1 MNEKS
6 TQAGNPEAVEKAI
19 FGSSDSFFE
28 ALENNVNGA
37 IVEDTSETKVEATQN
52 PDPNNTVAE
61 DEQSMSQN
69 TNSELEQ
76 MKKRYS
82 DSSREA
88 QRMKAELN
96 ELQPFV
102 PVLNA
107 MKRDSGLVSH
117 VRDYFDNGGAVPD
130 NVQKRLKLDEDFQFD
145 PDDMVKNPDS
155 DSRKVFNTMVD
166 GIVQKRANE
175 ILDSEKQ
182 KSLAMQNKIQ
192 AHNEAEKFREK
203 YNMSKED
210 FVGFA
215 EQAKNHFG
223 NRRLTFDEMYV
234 LLNQGQS
241 AQNVAQATKADM
253 LNQMKNVRDIPTSQS
268 SVNAAPKQSNPD
280 NDVFEQILGLDNE
293 LDNMFG

>member
-1 MNEKS
+1 MSNEEKQ
-6 TQAGNPEAVEKAI
+6 TGNPEAVDNAV
-19 FGSSDSFFE
+19 FGSSKSFFE
-28 ALENNVNGA
+28 ALESNVNGA
-37 IVEDTSETKVEATQN
+37 ISENTSEPKVEATQST
-52 PDPNNTVAE
+52 DPNNTIAK
-61 DEQSMSQN
+61 DEPRQSQDI
-69 TNSELEQ
+69 NSELNN

-88 QRMKAELN
+88 QKMRAELK

-117 VRDYFDNGGAVPD
+117 VRDYFDNGGAVPN

-166 GIVQKRANE
+166 GIVQKRATA
-175 ILDSEKQ
+175 ILDNEKQ
-182 KSLAMQNKIQ
+182 KSIAMQNKIK

-203 YNMSKED
+203 HNMSKED

-215 EQAKNHFG
+215 EQAKTHFG
-223 NRRLTFDEMYV
+223 NRRLSFDEMYS
-234 LLNQGQS
+234 LMNQGQA

-268 SVNAAPKQSNPD
+268 SVNGAPQKSSPD
-280 NDVFEQILGLDNE
+280 NDLFEAVLGLDNE

>member
-1 MNEKS
+1 MSNEK
-6 TQAGNPEAVEKAI
+6 TQTGNPEAVDDAV
-19 FGSSDSFFE
+19 FGSSKSFFE

-37 IVEDTSETKVEATQN
+37 VSEKTSEPKVEATQST
-52 PDPNNTVAE
+52 DPNSTLAK
-61 DEQSMSQN
+61 DEPRQSQN
-69 TNSELEQ
+69 INSDLDN

-88 QRMKAELN
+88 QRMRAELK
-96 ELQPFV
+96 ELKPFV

-107 MKRDSGLVSH
+107 MKRDSGLVKH
-117 VRDYFDNGGAVPD
+117 VRDYFDNGGPVPD

-166 GIVQKRANE
+166 GIVQKRAGQ
-175 ILDSEKQ
+175 ILDGEKQ
-182 KSLAMQNKIQ
+182 KSAAMQQKIQ
-192 AHNEAEKFREK
+192 AHNEAEKFRERYK
-203 YNMSKED
+203 MTKED

-215 EQAKNHFG
+215 EQAKQHFG
-223 NRRLTFDEMYV
+223 NRRLTFDEMYS
-234 LLNQGQS
+234 LMNQGKA
-241 AQNVAQATKADM
+241 AQNVAHATKADM

-268 SVNAAPKQSNPD
+268 SVNGAPQNSTPD
-280 NDVFEQILGLDNE
+280 NDLFEAVLGMDNE

>member
-1 MNEKS
+1 MSNEKV
-6 TQAGNPEAVEKAI
+6 QQGNPETVDEAV
-19 FGSSDSFFE
+19 FGSSKSFFE
-28 ALENNVNGA
+28 ALESNVNGA
-37 IVEDTSETKVEATQN
+37 ISENTSETKVEATQT
-52 PDPNNTVAE
+52 PDPNNTIDK
-61 DEQSMSQN
+61 DETSQSQN
-69 TNSELEQ
+69 IDSELSN

-88 QRMKAELN
+88 QRMRAELK

-117 VRDYFDNGGAVPD
+117 VRDYFDNGGAVPN

-175 ILDSEKQ
+175 ILDGEKQ
-182 KSLAMQNKIQ
+182 KSVAMQGKIK

-203 YNMSKED
+203 YNMSKDD

-215 EQAKNHFG
+215 NQAKEHFG
-223 NRRLTFDEMYV
+223 NRRLSFDEMYT
-234 LLNQGQS
+234 LMNQGQ
-241 AQNVAQATKADM
+241 AAENVAQATKADM
-253 LNQMKNVRDIPTSQS
+253 LNQMKNVREIPTSQS
-268 SVNAAPKQSNPD
+268 SVNGATHNPNPD
-280 NDVFEQILGLDNE
+280 NDVFDTVMGLDNE

>member
-1 MNEKS
+1 
-6 TQAGNPEAVEKAI
+6 
-19 FGSSDSFFE
+19 
-28 ALENNVNGA
+28 
-37 IVEDTSETKVEATQN
+37 
-52 PDPNNTVAE
+52 
-61 DEQSMSQN
+61 
-69 TNSELEQ
+69 
-76 MKKRYS
+76 
-82 DSSREA
+82 
-88 QRMKAELN
+88 
-96 ELQPFV
+96 
-102 PVLNA
+102 
-107 MKRDSGLVSH
+107 
-117 VRDYFDNGGAVPD
+117 
-130 NVQKRLKLDEDFQFD
+130 
-145 PDDMVKNPDS
+145 
-155 DSRKVFNTMVD
+155 MVD

-182 KSLAMQNKIQ
+182 KSVAMQNKIQ